1 MSPGSEGSGS
11 SRLVTGSPV
20 LAGTAVATLP
30 SGELALGESMSD
42 ADAPSAAVESDSATV
57 TVGSSTLT
65 LRWAST
71 SHAGL
76 VRDVNEDAV
85 LARPG
90 LFVVCDGMGGHRG
103 GQRASGLAI
112 ADLGALPP
120 ADRAPGVRDVVAA
133 FRTANDHVLVEG
145 ADNPELRGMGTT
157 AAVVALVDNGGRSAF
172 VVANVGDSRIYTLDD
187 DTLSQVSTD
196 HSVIQELLDA
206 GQITMNEVA
215 GHRDRH
221 VVTRVLG
228 SDPPPDVDVWLLEPA
243 AGQRFLVCSDGVHG
257 EIGDAQ
263 VGAALRIAD
272 TVEAVGALAD
282 AALASGGRDNFSAV
296 VVDVVDRTD
305 DQAALSD
312 DTMPRELLASMVSD
326 RPASHVQEPSGGSAP
341 TAPISE
347 VPRA

>member
-1 MSPGSEGSGS
+1 
-11 SRLVTGSPV
+11 
-20 LAGTAVATLP
+20 
-30 SGELALGESMSD
+30 MSD
-42 ADAPSAAVESDSATV
+42 ANAPSAAVESDSATV

-65 LRWAST
+65 LRWACT

-76 VRDVNEDAV
+76 VREVNEDAV

-103 GQRASGLAI
+103 GQRASALAV

-145 ADNPELRGMGTT
+145 AGDPELKGMGTT

-172 VVANVGDSRIYTLDD
+172 VVANVGDSRIYALDVGA
-187 DTLSQVSTD
+187 LSQVSTD

-206 GQITMNEVA
+206 GQITVNEIS

-221 VVTRVLG
+221 VVTRVIG
-228 SDPPPDVDVWLLEPA
+228 SDPPPDVDVWLFEPA
-243 AGQRFLVCSDGVHG
+243 VGQRFLLCSDGVHG

-263 VGAALRIAD
+263 VDAALRIAD
-272 TVEAVGALAD
+272 TVEAVGALAV

-296 VVDVVDRTD
+296 VVDVVGRID
-305 DQAALSD
+305 DDSVIAD
-312 DTMPRELLASMVSD
+312 DTMPRELLASIASD
-326 RPASHVQEPSGGSAP
+326 RSNAP
-341 TAPISE
+341 GQDHAVPPISTVPISE
-347 VPRA
+347 VPRG